1 MAPLQTAPGRL
12 VIDEVEIIPLNVVP
26 RMKRKISTGPLLYGD
41 EGSWIGRPVL
51 LRVSAGGISGWG
63 EVRPVNPWIGETA
76 ASVFTCLRDFYAPAI
91 LGRDALHIESVLRT
105 CLQKLPGNQAALEA
119 MDFALH
125 DLVGKALGVPAHAL
139 LGGACRDSIPLEWSV
154 GLADDRTM
162 IDEAVMAAEKHGIR
176 YVCIKVGPEEKL
188 EADARVV
195 KQIRKEVGKE
205 VFLGIDA
212 NMGYTPVGAVRLA
225 QRIAEVELTYFEQP
239 VPPTHIDNLKW
250 VYDRAGVSIIADE
263 SCYSPADA
271 ARLCATGAADVM
283 AVKFYKCGG
292 LRRGRDIATVADS
305 FGLRANVAGT
315 ANGSYLEAIAG
326 ATLAAAIPNHA
337 FGAEFVMGLPQVDV
351 DPIVKNRPIDVA
363 NGHCNLPPGPG
374 FGAELDHEQIKKL
387 ALDRTVVKKS

>member
-1 MAPLQTAPGRL
+1 MTTSQTGLHGL
-12 VIDEVEIIPLNVVP
+12 VIDELEIIPLDIVP

-41 EGSWIGRPVL
+41 SGSWVGRPVL
-51 LRVSAGGISGWG
+51 LRVSADGISGWG

-76 ASVFTCLRDFYAPAI
+76 ASVFTCLRDFYAPLV
-91 LGRDALHIESVLRT
+91 LGRDALQIESVLRA
-105 CLQKLPGNQAALEA
+105 CQQKLPGNQAALEV

-125 DLVGKALGVPAHAL
+125 DLVGKALGVPAHSL

-154 GLADDRTM
+154 GLADDKTM

-176 YVCIKVGPEEKL
+176 YICIKVGPEEKI

-195 KQIRKEVGKE
+195 KEIRKALGPD

-212 NMGYTPVGAVRLA
+212 NMGYTPVGAVQLA
-225 QRIAEVELTYFEQP
+225 QRIAEVDLTYFEQP
-239 VPPTHIDNLKW
+239 VAPTHIDHLKW
-250 VYDRAGVSIIADE
+250 VYDRCNVAIIADE

-271 ARLCATGAADVM
+271 ARLCANGAADVM

-292 LRRGRDIATVADS
+292 LRRGRDIATIADA

-315 ANGSYLEAIAG
+315 ANGSYIEAVAG

-337 FGAEFVMGLPQVDV
+337 FGAEFVMGLPSIDT
-351 DPIVKNRPIDVA
+351 DPIVKNRPIDVK

-374 FGAELDHEQIKKL
+374 FGIELDHAQVNKL
-387 ALDRTVVKKS
+387 ALDRAVIGKG

>member
-1 MAPLQTAPGRL
+1 MSPPLNAPGRL
-12 VIDEVEIIPLNVVP
+12 VIEEVEIIPLDIVP

-41 EGSWIGRPVL
+41 TGSWIGRPVL

-91 LGRDALHIESVLRT
+91 LGRDALQIEQVLRA
-105 CLQKLPGNQAALEA
+105 CLAKLPGNQAALEV

-125 DLVGKALGVPAHAL
+125 DLVGKALNTPAHTL
-139 LGGACRDSIPLEWSV
+139 LGGAARDRIPLEWSV
-154 GLADDRTM
+154 GLADDKTM
-162 IDEAVMAAEKHGIR
+162 IDEAVMASQKHGIR

-195 KQIRKEVGKE
+195 KEIRKAVGPD
-205 VFLGIDA
+205 VYLGIDA
-212 NMGYTPVGAVRLA
+212 NMGYTPVGAVQLA
-225 QRIAEVELTYFEQP
+225 KRIEEVNLTYFEQP

-250 VYDRAGVSIIADE
+250 VYDRCDVSIIADE

-271 ARLCATGAADVM
+271 ARLCAAGAADVM

-292 LRRGRDIATVADS
+292 LRRGRDIATIADS

-337 FGAEFVMGLPQVDV
+337 FGAEFVMGLPAVDE
-351 DPIVKNRPIDVA
+351 DPIVKNRPIDVKD
-363 NGHCNLPPGPG
+363 GYCNLPSGPG
-374 FGAELDHEQIKKL
+374 FGAELDMAKVSKL
-387 ALDRTVVKKS
+387 ALDRAVVRKT

>member
-1 MAPLQTAPGRL
+1 MTALPVARDRL
-12 VIDEVEIIPLNVVP
+12 VIDEIEIIPLNIVP
-26 RMKRKISTGPLLYGD
+26 RMKRRISTGPLLYGEAD
-41 EGSWIGRPVL
+41 SWIGRPVL
-51 LRVSAGGISGWG
+51 LRVSAGGLSGWG

-76 ASVFTCLRDFYAPAI
+76 ASVFSCLRDFYGPLV
-91 LGRDALHIESVLRT
+91 LGRDALQIESVLRA
-105 CLQKLPGNQAALEA
+105 CHAKLPGNLAALEV

-125 DLVGKALGVPAHAL
+125 DLVGKALGVPAHVL
-139 LGGACRDSIPLEWSV
+139 LGGAQRDSIPLEWSV

-162 IDEAVMAAEKHGIR
+162 IEEAVMAAEKHGIR
-176 YVCIKVGPEEKL
+176 YVCIKVGPEEKI

-195 KQIRKEVGKE
+195 KEIRKAIGPDVH
-205 VFLGIDA
+205 LGIDA
-212 NMGYTPVGAVRLA
+212 NMGYTPVGAVQLA
-225 QRIAEVELTYFEQP
+225 RRIEEVNLTYFEQP

-250 VYDRAGVSIIADE
+250 VYDRCNVAIIADE

-292 LRRGRDIATVADS
+292 LRRGRDIATVTDA

-337 FGAEFVMGLPQVDV
+337 FGAEFVMGLPGVDV
-351 DPIVKNRPIDVA
+351 DPIVKNRPIDVK

-374 FGAELDHEQIKKL
+374 FGAELDHAQIAKL
-387 ALDRTVVKKS
+387 ALDRAVVRK

>member
-1 MAPLQTAPGRL
+1 MSTPARAQERL
-12 VIDEVEIIPLNVVP
+12 VIDEVEIIPLDLVP
-26 RMKRKISTGPLLYGD
+26 RMKRKISTGPLQYGAA
-41 EGSWIGRPVL
+41 GSWIGRPVL
-51 LRVSAGGISGWG
+51 LRVSAGGFSGYG

-76 ASVFTCLRDFYAPAI
+76 ASVFGCLRDFYGPLV
-91 LGRDALHIESVLRT
+91 LGRDALDIEQLLRA
-105 CLQKLPGNQAALEA
+105 CQAKLPGNLAALEA

-139 LGGACRDSIPLEWSV
+139 LGGAQRERIPLEWSV

-162 IDEAVMAAEKHGIR
+162 IDEAVMAATRHGIR
-176 YVCIKVGPEEKL
+176 YICIKVGPEEKI

-195 KQIRKEVGKE
+195 KQIRRELGPE

-212 NMGYTPVGAVRLA
+212 NMGYSPIGAVQLA
-225 QRIAEVELTYFEQP
+225 RRIEEVNLTYFEQP
-239 VPPTHIDNLKW
+239 VPPTHLDNLKW
-250 VYDRAGVSIIADE
+250 VYDRCEVSIIADE

-271 ARLCATGAADVM
+271 ARLCAQGAADVM

-292 LRRGRDIATVADS
+292 LRRGRDIATIADA

-337 FGAEFVMGLPQVDV
+337 FGAEFVMGLPAVDE
-351 DPIVKNRPIDVA
+351 DPVVLNRPIDVKD
-363 NGHCNLPPGPG
+363 GFCNLPAGPG
-374 FGAELDHEQIKKL
+374 FGAELDHARIDAL
-387 ALDRTVVKKS
+387 ALDRAVLRRA